1 MLLENVKNYKDSDR
15 MAVYCGKEGMSY
27 NELWKK
33 IEAIAW
39 FIREN
44 YNNKKPVAIYGDK
57 ENNMLPCMF
66 AAVKAGKPYVILSSV
81 YPEDHIKYIV
91 SDSKP
96 DLIFSPSSKA
106 LEVDNTKI
114 YNNEF
119 IENLVD
125 KYSNYPEF
133 SYSINDDDTAFIIYT
148 SGSSGMP
155 KGVEV
160 SYGNL
165 ECKSK
170 FAAETDD
177 KLVDDKKEG
186 FRELLF
192 ASYAFILSTV
202 FYYDVGYAG
211 GTCYSVPMEILRDTK
226 ALVEYM
232 KWAKPHGFGLTP
244 SLANKLLEN
253 EEFKLEELPSTKI
266 VALGGE
272 PFDLDLARKL
282 IEKFPNILLCNGYG
296 STEVSGVGVVC
307 DITSN
312 LLEQGEDTIPVSKT
326 DTDIAFI
333 IDDDGKTITEDNVFG
348 EFVFYGDM
356 ISKGYHNKPEATE
369 KSYYELSNGT
379 KAYKTGDL
387 AYIKNGY
394 IYIAGRKDNQ
404 VKIGGNRIELEEVES
419 RMKNCSVV
427 KDCAVVVND
436 KNKTKSL
443 VAFVIVNDEEKN
455 QEQLDLFLKIKSE
468 LQQKMEYYKIPEK
481 IVFVD
486 SLPRTNTGKIHREEL
501 KKLL

>member
-1 MLLENVKNYKDSDR
+1 MLLENVKKFKDSGR

-44 YNNKKPVAIYGDK
+44 YNSKKPVAIYGDK

-81 YPEDHIKYIV
+81 YPEDHIKYIL
-91 SDSKP
+91 SDAEP
-96 DLIFSPSSKA
+96 DLIFSPSGKA
-106 LEVDNTKI
+106 LKVDNTKI

-165 ECKSK
+165 ECESK

-177 KLVDDKKEG
+177 KLVDSKKEG

-244 SLANKLLEN
+244 SLANRLLEN
-253 EEFKLEELPSTKI
+253 EEFKLETLPSIKI
-266 VALGGE
+266 IALGGE
-272 PFDLDLARKL
+272 PFNLELARKL
-282 IEKFPNILLCNGYG
+282 IERFPNILLRNGYG

-312 LLEQGEDTIPVSKT
+312 LLELGENTMPVSKT
-326 DTDIAFI
+326 NTDIAFI
-333 IDDDGKTITEDNVFG
+333 IDDDRETITEDNVFG

-356 ISKGYHNKPEATE
+356 ISKGYHNKPELTK
-369 KSYYELSNGT
+369 KSYYELSDGT

-404 VKIGGNRIELEEVES
+404 VKIGGNRIEIEEVEA
-419 RMKNCSVV
+419 RMSSCSAVSECAIAVENKN
-427 KDCAVVVND
+427 N
-436 KNKTKSL
+436 NKSL
-443 VAFVIVNDEEKN
+443 VAFVIPKESSQKKDELE
-455 QEQLDLFLKIKSE
+455 LFFTIKSE
-468 LQQKMEYYKIPEK
+468 MMETMEYYKIPQK
-481 IVFVD
+481 IIFVD
-486 SLPRTNTGKIHREEL
+486 SIPKTNSGKINREKLKEL
-501 KKLL
+501 L

>member
-1 MLLENVKNYKDSDR
+1 MLLENVKKFKDSGR
-15 MAVYCGKEGMSY
+15 MAVYCGKEGTSY

-44 YNNKKPVAIYGDK
+44 YNSKKPVAIYGDK

-81 YPEDHIKYIV
+81 YPEDHIKYII
-91 SDSKP
+91 SDSEP
-96 DLIFSPSSKA
+96 DLIFSPSNKT
-106 LEVDNTKI
+106 LKVDNINI

-177 KLVDDKKEG
+177 KLVDSNKEG

-202 FYYDVGYAG
+202 FYYIVGYAG

-244 SLANKLLEN
+244 SLANRLLEN
-253 EEFKLEELPSTKI
+253 EEFKLKELPSVKI

-272 PFDLDLARKL
+272 PVNLDLARKL

-312 LLEQGEDTIPVSKT
+312 LLELGENTAPVSKA
-326 DTDIAFI
+326 DTDIAFV
-333 IDDDGKTITEDNVFG
+333 IDDDGEMITEDNVFG
-348 EFVFYGDM
+348 EFVFCGDM
-356 ISKGYHNKPEATE
+356 ISKGYHNKPEMTQ
-369 KSYYELSNGT
+369 KSYYELSDGT

-419 RMKNCSVV
+419 RMKDCSVV
-427 KDCAVVVND
+427 KDCAVAVND
-436 KNKTKSL
+436 KNETKSL

-455 QEQLDLFLKIKSE
+455 QQQLDLFLKIKSE

-486 SLPRTNTGKIHREEL
+486 SLPRTNTGKINREKLKEL
-501 KKLL
+501 L